1 MGTALRIIL
10 IIVIVWYVVRVIE
23 RVIGPALFG
32 SSRKDKSPP
41 PGSRGKEFRKS
52 TRQGDVTITDY
63 SKRSKDVNTG
73 EDDYVDF
80 EEVD

>member
-1 MGTALRIIL
+1 MGAALRIIL

-32 SSRKDKSPP
+32 TSNKVKDS
-41 PGSRGKEFRKS
+41 RKS
-52 TRQGDVTITDY
+52 TRQGDVTITDNR
-63 SKRSKDVNTG
+63 KGSKDKNP
-73 EDDYVDF
+73 EKDDYVDY